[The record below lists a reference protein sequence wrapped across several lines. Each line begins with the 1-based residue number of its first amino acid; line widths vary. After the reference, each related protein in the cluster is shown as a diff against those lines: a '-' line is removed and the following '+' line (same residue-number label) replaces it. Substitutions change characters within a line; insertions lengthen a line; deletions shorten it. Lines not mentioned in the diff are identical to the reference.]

1 MNDMKE
7 NTVQQ
12 VQDLFTLQIVLTFT
26 KIKIK
31 IKIKI
36 TIEIVIEIVIEIE
49 IKIKNMISELIKKY
63 SIKQHYHYKQK

>member
-31 IKIKI
+31 IKI
-36 TIEIVIEIVIEIE
+36 TIEIEIVIEIE

>member
-26 KIKIK
+26 K

>member
-36 TIEIVIEIVIEIE
+36 TIEIEIVIEIE